1 MGTDKTVKVVLSV
14 GLIAAVLAPSP
25 NKRFADKLEEPA
37 EVVET
42 VAEYQEPRPLYD
54 VPLSAEVQRYIFN
67 VADYYGL
74 EPSLILA
81 IIEKESGYNEA
92 AIGDGG
98 ESYGLMQVQGR
109 VWSVRM
115 DELGVTDLLNP
126 YENIAIGVDILA
138 AHLEQGLGVEWALMA
153 YNGGVSYANKMTAE
167 GKVSKYAQSV
177 LEIKERIKNENE
189 RDNKRDEI

>member
-1 MGTDKTVKVVLSV
+1 MGTDKTVKVVLAV
-14 GLIAAVLAPSP
+14 GIIAAVLAPSP
-25 NKRFADKLEEPA
+25 DKRFSDKLEEPA
-37 EVVET
+37 EVVEAA
-42 VAEYQEPRPLYD
+42 AESREQRPLYD
-54 VPLSAEVQRYIFN
+54 VPLSNEVQRYIFN
-67 VADYYGL
+67 VSDYYGI
-74 EPSLILA
+74 EPSLIVA
-81 IIEKESGYNEA
+81 IIEKESSYNEA

-189 RDNKRDEI
+189 QDNKRNEI

>member
-1 MGTDKTVKVVLSV
+1 MGTDKTVKVVLAV
-14 GLIAAVLAPSP
+14 GIIAAVLAPSP
-25 NKRFADKLEEPA
+25 DKRFSDKLEEPA
-37 EVVET
+37 EVIET
-42 VAEYQEPRPLYD
+42 VAEYQEQRPLYD
-54 VPLSAEVQRYIFN
+54 VPLSNEVQRYIFN
-67 VADYYGL
+67 VSDYYGI
-74 EPSLILA
+74 EPSLIVA
-81 IIEKESGYNEA
+81 IIEKESSYNEA

-189 RDNKRDEI
+189 QDNKRNEI

>member
-1 MGTDKTVKVVLSV
+1 MGTDKTVKVVLAV

-25 NKRFADKLEEPA
+25 AERFSDKPEEPA
-37 EVVET
+37 EVVEA
-42 VAEYQEPRPLYD
+42 VAEYQEPRPLYN
-54 VPLSAEVQRYIFN
+54 VSLSAEVQRYIFN

-81 IIEKESGYNEA
+81 IIEKESSYNEA

-115 DELGVTDLLNP
+115 DELGVTDLMNP
-126 YENIAIGVDILA
+126 YENITIGVDILA

-177 LEIKERIKNENE
+177 LEIKERIETQCE
-189 RDNKRDEI
+189 AI

>member
-1 MGTDKTVKVVLSV
+1 MGTDKTVKVVLVV

-54 VPLSAEVQRYIFN
+54 VPLSSEVQRYIFN

>member
-1 MGTDKTVKVVLSV
+1 MGTDKTVKVVLAV

-25 NKRFADKLEEPA
+25 AERFSDKLEEPA

-42 VAEYQEPRPLYD
+42 VAEYQEQRPLYD
-54 VPLSAEVQRYIFN
+54 VPLSAEVQKYIFN
-67 VADYYGL
+67 IADYYGL
-74 EPSLILA
+74 EPSLIVA
-81 IIEKESGYNEA
+81 IIEKESSYNEA

-189 RDNKRDEI
+189 QDNKRNEI